1 MLFNRQDRRW
11 TLLLTVIKSIVRK
24 WKGKRN
30 PSPVC
35 NTANAV
41 TCAGDMQDGH
51 GQKSSDRQGEWQNA
65 CSIEEEKHK
74 REETNRFPTGHEH
87 IFLFLSR

>member
-1 MLFNRQDRRW
+1 MDIALGSY
-11 TLLLTVIKSIVRK
+11 KSIMRK
-24 WKGKRN
+24 WSGKRN

-51 GQKSSDRQGEWQNA
+51 GQERSERQE
-65 CSIEEEKHK
+65 HK
-74 REETNRFPTGHEH
+74 DSNKQ
-87 IFLFLSR
+87 ISNWS

>member
-1 MLFNRQDRRW
+1 MDIALDSY
-11 TLLLTVIKSIVRK
+11 KSIMTR

-41 TCAGDMQDGH
+41 TCEGICKMAMVKRVVMDKANDRDAG
-51 GQKSSDRQGEWQNA
+51 N
-65 CSIEEEKHK
+65 
-74 REETNRFPTGHEH
+74 
-87 IFLFLSR
+87 